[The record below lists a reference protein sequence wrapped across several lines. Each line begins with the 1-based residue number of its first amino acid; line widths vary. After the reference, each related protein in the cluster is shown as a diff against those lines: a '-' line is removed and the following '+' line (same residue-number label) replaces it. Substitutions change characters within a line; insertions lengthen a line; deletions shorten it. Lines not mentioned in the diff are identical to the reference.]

1 MLAQFE
7 FEDEAMGVGWVLG
20 TFAVYLIFGIICA
33 AIAHS
38 RGRNAVGWFF
48 IGVFGNCIGLILVL
62 VLPDLKIQQEREQRL
77 VRENRRLR
85 ETQRK
90 DRMVADQRH
99 AATEKRLGAHDH
111 ALGVDTAEA
120 AALPGQ
126 AAPPSL
132 PPAHEGTAWYY
143 ASGADRRG
151 PVDVGALQD
160 LWNARAINED
170 SLVWREGMGDWQRL
184 GDVEDLRDSF
194 GE

>member
-1 MLAQFE
+1 MA
-7 FEDEAMGVGWVLG
+7 AVLG
-20 TFAVYLIFGIICA
+20 YLAVYVIFGILCS

-77 VRENRRLR
+77 MRENRRLR

-99 AATEKRLGAHDH
+99 QATEKRLGVHDH
-111 ALGVDTAEA
+111 ALGVDTTEA
-120 AALPGQ
+120 PALPGH
-126 AAPPSL
+126 AAPPEL
-132 PPAHEGTAWYY
+132 PPTLEGTAWYY
-143 ASGADRRG
+143 ANGGDRRG
-151 PVDVGALQD
+151 PVDIGALQD
-160 LWNARAINED
+160 LWDARTINDD
-170 SLVWREGMGDWQRL
+170 SLVWREGMGDWKRIS
-184 GDVEDLRDSF
+184 DVDELRDAF